1 MVSTRTWKK
10 GRLYILFRCA
20 SKCASFDFLNS
31 YYHLPTDDF
40 VRLFVYITLN
50 CRGLLD
56 SVYCIDVD
64 QISIIGKLKCEI
76 FLTNIYFTF
85 ISVIG
90 L

>member
-56 SVYCIDVD
+56 SVCVLYRYRPDID
-64 QISIIGKLKCEI
+64 SRKTKM
-76 FLTNIYFTF
+76 
-85 ISVIG
+85 
-90 L
+90 